1 MLWTI
6 PQAEKLTG
14 YTALTIGEEIR
25 QEMLQPYC
33 SECSVATIV
42 KGYYIL
48 QSKCKIIII
57 N

>member
-25 QEMLQPYC
+25 QEMLQPHC